1 MYRLVWVGQVNPRGS
16 CCSDPYCP
24 SNAEYVLDGD
34 NLRHGLNGDL
44 GFSPTDRTENVRRVA
59 EIARLF
65 ADAGMVT
72 LVPVISPYRSGRD
85 HARALHRAANLVFIE
100 VFIDAPLEVCENR
113 DPKGLY
119 AKARAGELPGFT
131 GIDDPYEAPL
141 NPELVIDSA
150 QIAPVDGAKMI
161 VEALVAAGL
170 PTITK
175 RN

>member
-1 MYRLVWVGQVNPRGS
+1 
-16 CCSDPYCP
+16 
-24 SNAEYVLDGD
+24 
-34 NLRHGLNGDL
+34 
-44 GFSPTDRTENVRRVA
+44 
-59 EIARLF
+59 
-65 ADAGMVT
+65 MVT

-85 HARALHRAANLVFIE
+85 HARALHGAANLVFIE

-170 PTITK
+170 PPVAK